1 MNETEAELREKLKAM
16 TAERDQYYQAYND
29 LRLSNLEGDIID
41 LKNENAQLKA
51 SDAKIIELIRPIQDA
66 QIKANT
72 IYTLFSVNGLLSLI
86 ALFKIFIP

>member
-1 MNETEAELREKLKAM
+1 MPTEAEADLREKLKAM

-29 LRLSNLEGDIID
+29 LRLSNMEGDIIE
-41 LKNENAQLKA
+41 LKKGHV
-51 SDAKIIELIRPIQDA
+51 ELINTIRPIQDA